1 MQEDTRGN
9 LRRRAEEILES
20 RKQDHDG
27 FSDDRDAV
35 IHELLVNQIE
45 LEMQNDELRRIQIDL
60 DTAQQRYRQL
70 YEFSPVALVRLTDGL
85 LVEDCNIM
93 TSEMLRCDKA
103 GLERKPLSRW
113 VHEEDQD
120 AYFLLMRK
128 VLASKTPSMQE
139 VRFRIGSDI
148 LWCVMRVGL
157 LESGNNRKQYLEVAI
172 LDVTDTHRAEE
183 SLRITEE
190 NLGATWF
197 GYLGRWDWE
206 YASGRVVSNRLK
218 TEVLGYGPGEIAPHV
233 DAFTSLIHPDDF
245 DRTMANMR
253 DHLMGKTS
261 VYEVEYRIR
270 CKDGG
275 WKWFYDR
282 GLVVERDAV
291 GKPRRIAGIVFDID
305 EKRRQ
310 MEELERVAAELR
322 RSNEDKDRLLSIIA
336 HDMRSPVTAAIELVE
351 MLVGGELGPDDAA
364 EVERILLAS
373 LRRQSALLESLLEW
387 AKVQTGRIRFQRES
401 LNLEEI
407 FSKARAAVE
416 QEAYSK
422 KLTIAIEIGEN
433 AAGEGDAG
441 MLETVLRNLLTN
453 AVKFTPDGGRIALG
467 ARNTTE
473 GLEIA
478 VRDNGVGMTQ
488 EVRDSVFSFANR
500 QHTRGTRGEAGSG
513 LGLALCHDFVQIA
526 GGRIRV
532 ESTSGA
538 GSSFIVILP

>member
-148 LWCVMRVGL
+148 LWCVMRVACWRANG
-157 LESGNNRKQYLEVAI
+157 KQYLEVAI
-172 LDVTDTHRAEE
+172 LMLPIHTGPRVLADNRREP
-183 SLRITEE
+183 
-190 NLGATWF
+190 GATWF

-206 YASGRVVSNRLK
+206 YAGGRVVSSRLK

-310 MEELERVAAELR
+310 MEELVRIAAELR

-351 MLVGGELGPDDAA
+351 MLVGGELG
-364 EVERILLAS
+364 RMML
-373 LRRQSALLESLLEW
+373 
-387 AKVQTGRIRFQRES
+387 QR
-401 LNLEEI
+401 
-407 FSKARAAVE
+407 
-416 QEAYSK
+416 
-422 KLTIAIEIGEN
+422 
-433 AAGEGDAG
+433 
-441 MLETVLRNLLTN
+441 
-453 AVKFTPDGGRIALG
+453 
-467 ARNTTE
+467 
-473 GLEIA
+473 
-478 VRDNGVGMTQ
+478 
-488 EVRDSVFSFANR
+488 
-500 QHTRGTRGEAGSG
+500 
-513 LGLALCHDFVQIA
+513 
-526 GGRIRV
+526 
-532 ESTSGA
+532 
-538 GSSFIVILP
+538 

>member
-1 MQEDTRGN
+1 
-9 LRRRAEEILES
+9 
-20 RKQDHDG
+20 
-27 FSDDRDAV
+27 
-35 IHELLVNQIE
+35 
-45 LEMQNDELRRIQIDL
+45 
-60 DTAQQRYRQL
+60 
-70 YEFSPVALVRLTDGL
+70 
-85 LVEDCNIM
+85 
-93 TSEMLRCDKA
+93 
-103 GLERKPLSRW
+103 
-113 VHEEDQD
+113 
-120 AYFLLMRK
+120 
-128 VLASKTPSMQE
+128 
-139 VRFRIGSDI
+139 
-148 LWCVMRVGL
+148 
-157 LESGNNRKQYLEVAI
+157 VAI
-172 LDVTDTHRAEE
+172 LDVTDTHKAEE

-190 NLGATWF
+190 SLGATWF
-197 GYLGRWDWE
+197 GYLGRWDWDF
-206 YASGRVVSNRLK
+206 ASGRVVTNRLK
-218 TEVLGYGPGEIAPHV
+218 TEVLGYGPGEIPPHV
-233 DAFTSLIHPDDF
+233 DAFVSLIHPEDF
-245 DRTMANMR
+245 DRTMTNMR
-253 DHLMGKTS
+253 DHLTGKTP
-261 VYEVEYRIR
+261 VYETEYRIR

-282 GLVVERDAV
+282 GLVVERDV
-291 GKPRRIAGIVFDID
+291 DGKPRRIAGIVFDID

-310 MEELERVAAELR
+310 MEELERIAVELR
-322 RSNEDKDRLLSIIA
+322 HSNEDKDRLLSIIA

-513 LGLALCHDFVQIA
+513 LGLALCHDFVQIT

-532 ESTSGA
+532 ESTPGA